1 MSADTLER
9 AFASTGKVLGGVS
22 AGQLDDTTP
31 CASWTVRDLVN
42 HIIGVPLYFAAA
54 AEGREAPSDD
64 SSDFTSGDLMAE
76 FNDGAARAVKAFR
89 AEGAMEKTMKMPFGE
104 MPGSIVANIAATDSF
119 THGWDLA
126 KATGQPTDLDPG
138 LAEEL
143 LVNAKAAFPD
153 SMRGAD
159 GVAPFG
165 PEVAAAPGACAA
177 DQLAA
182 FLGRRP

>member
-1 MSADTLER
+1 MSEDTLER
-9 AFASTGKVLGGVS
+9 AFASTAKVLGGVS
-22 AGQLDDTTP
+22 AGQLDDATP

-42 HIIGVPLYFAAA
+42 HVIGVPFFFAAA
-54 AEGREAPSDD
+54 AEGGPAPSGD
-64 SSDFTSGDLMAE
+64 SPDFASGDIVAQY
-76 FNDGAARAVKAFR
+76 NDGAGRAVKAFR
-89 AEGAMEKTMKMPFGE
+89 AEGAMDRTMKMPFGE
-104 MPGSIVANIAATDSF
+104 MPGSVVANIAATDSF

-126 KATGQPTDLDPG
+126 RATGQPTDLDPG

-177 DQLAA
+177 DRLAA